1 MPPVSVQE
9 RESSVKYFDLEFESQ
24 KQPADLLRDCLASFT
39 GQLASNGYMLT
50 SQSEVTVTYH
60 RKYRHWGVILLAI
73 VFFPI
78 GLLALLIT
86 DDATITATV
95 EPDEDTGGSVLI
107 VTGTGPKNVRD
118 GFETLQL

>member
-1 MPPVSVQE
+1 
-9 RESSVKYFDLEFESQ
+9 VKYFDLEFESH
-24 KQPADLLRDCLASFT
+24 KQPADLLRDCLANFT
-39 GQLASNGYMLT
+39 GQLAANGYILT
-50 SQSEVTVTYH
+50 SQSEVAVTYH

-95 EPDEDTGGSVLI
+95 EPDDSTGGSVLI
-107 VTGTGPKNVRD
+107 VTGTSPKNVRE

>member
-1 MPPVSVQE
+1 MAANLS
-9 RESSVKYFDLEFESQ
+9 RYFKKYSQGLEGRSQ
-24 KQPADLLRDCLASFT
+24 KAPADLLRDCLATFT
-39 GQLASNGYMLT
+39 GQLAVNGYMLA
-50 SQSEVTVTYH
+50 SQSEVAVTYH

-95 EPDEDTGGSVLI
+95 EPDEDSGGSVLI
-107 VTGTGPKNVRD
+107 LTGTGPKNVRSA
-118 GFETLQL
+118 FENLRL